1 METIIKVITS
11 REDYDIRDSAES
23 ALSVEKV
30 IGILTYLPKDAK
42 MVFCNDNG
50 FTFAPIRRSTFVTE
64 YVETKEEEEERLRKE
79 AEEEERTHWV
89 CPKCGGIDTPV
100 YSVKGGYQ
108 CMECG
113 EHFKK
118 PIIKIDNE

>member
-11 REDYDIRDSAES
+11 REDYDIRSSAECS
-23 ALSVEKV
+23 LSVQDIIDRLECLPRNAKV
-30 IGILTYLPKDAK
+30 V
-42 MVFCNDNG
+42 MSNDNG
-50 FTFAPIRRSTFVTE
+50 FTFAPFRESTFKQVE
-64 YVETKEEEEERLRKE
+64 VETIEEEEERLRKE

-89 CPKCGGIDTPV
+89 CPKCGGVDTPV

>member
-23 ALSVEKV
+23 ARSVEEV
-30 IGILTYLPKDAK
+30 IDILTYLPKDAK

-50 FTFAPIRRSTFVTE
+50 FTFAPIRRSAFVTE
-64 YVETKEEEEERLRKE
+64 YVETKEEEQERLRKE
-79 AEEEERTHWV
+79 EEEEERTHWV

-100 YSVKGGYQ
+100 CSVKGGYQ

-113 EHFKK
+113 GHFKK
-118 PIIKIDNE
+118 PIIKKDNE